1 MKKVCIIGGDTRLKS
16 VKHSLEKQNF
26 FVNTLGLYP
35 DDKADISISDIIILP
50 VPTTRDN
57 TTVFTPLTGRI
68 IPLSEIYDKTRDQ
81 LILCCNYNFENRR
94 CIDYNTLDSY
104 ALLNAVP
111 TAEGAIKIAIENTDF
126 TLWQSNVL
134 VIGYGRVGKILADRL
149 KNLGANVTVSARKP
163 KDFANL
169 EALGFNYI
177 NTENIPSLYLGYDII
192 FNTVDANV
200 LPDNVLKNLPC
211 SLLLDLSSK
220 GGFNMQY
227 AKSLGLNAQSAPAL
241 PGKVAPKTAGKILS
255 KTVSELIRFYN

>member
-241 PGKVAPKTAGKILS
+241 PSKVAPKTAGKILS

>member
-1 MKKVCIIGGDTRLKS
+1 MKKVCIVGGDTRLKS

-35 DDKADISISDIIILP
+35 DDKADIALSDIVILP
-50 VPTTRDN
+50 VPTTRDGKN
-57 TTVFTPLTGRI
+57 VFTPLTNRI
-68 IPLSEIYDKTRDQ
+68 IPLEEIYSKTHDQ
-81 LILCCNYNFENRR
+81 LILCCNYNFKNRN

-149 KNLGANVTVSARKP
+149 KGFGANVTVSARKP
-163 KDFANL
+163 RDFATL

-177 NTENIPSLYLGYDII
+177 NTEKLPTLFLRYDII
-192 FNTVDANV
+192 FNTVDAEV
-200 LPDNVLKNLPC
+200 LHGDTLKNLPC
-211 SLLLDLSSK
+211 ALLLDLSSK
-220 GGFNMQY
+220 GGFDLEY
-227 AKSLGLNAQSAPAL
+227 AKSIGINAQKAPAL
-241 PGKVAPKTAGKILS
+241 PGKTAPKTAGKILA
-255 KTVSELIRFYN
+255 KTVGDLIRFYN